1 MKKDFLDCKTVK
13 ECVEWYLVETEG
25 KERDVE
31 FDLGFISSL
40 FDNHYWSL
48 VDEEEEL
55 KLEEERKSRISECLK
70 DNKLLNDIIEWA

>member
-25 KERDVE
+25 KDRDVE
-31 FDLGFISSL
+31 FDLEFISSL

-55 KLEEERKSRISECLK
+55 KLEEERKSRINEVLKNSEVLQ
-70 DNKLLNDIIEWA
+70 DIVEWA